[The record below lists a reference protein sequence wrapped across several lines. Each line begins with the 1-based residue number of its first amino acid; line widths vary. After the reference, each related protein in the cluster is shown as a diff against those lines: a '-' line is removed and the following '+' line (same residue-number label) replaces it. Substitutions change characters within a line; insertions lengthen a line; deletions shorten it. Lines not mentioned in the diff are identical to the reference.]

1 MRRRL
6 RNHVSN
12 LLGDRP
18 RASRVNGRR
27 RTDGVQKTLPRRRRL
42 AHLEGRRPSP
52 HLELTVI
59 HNDGIKVAVGQ
70 HALIARGTNRRPDV
84 LTLFELLL
92 KPGTGAT
99 QLDVGTTDIED
110 DLVRVLSADVRLD
123 ETFVGTMNLKYAALE
138 VIRVAETDDS
148 APEYV
153 SKALFGPHEDYAF
166 TA

>member
-1 MRRRL
+1 
-6 RNHVSN
+6 
-12 LLGDRP
+12 
-18 RASRVNGRR
+18 
-27 RTDGVQKTLPRRRRL
+27 
-42 AHLEGRRPSP
+42 
-52 HLELTVI
+52 
-59 HNDGIKVAVGQ
+59 
-70 HALIARGTNRRPDV
+70 V

-123 ETFVGTMNLKYAALE
+123 ETFVGTMNLNYAALE

-153 SKALFGPHEDYAF
+153 PKALFGPHEDYAF